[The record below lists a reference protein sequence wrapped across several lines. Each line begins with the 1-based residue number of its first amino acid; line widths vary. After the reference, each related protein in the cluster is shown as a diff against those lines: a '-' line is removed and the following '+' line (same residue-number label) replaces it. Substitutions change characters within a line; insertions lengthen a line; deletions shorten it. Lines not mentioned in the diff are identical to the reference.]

1 MQKATENVVGDNTIA
16 EAVADD
22 LESMLM
28 ISKMPFVNNNMG
40 KTTEGE
46 SNEGKK
52 NEEKG
57 TEEVTEE
64 EGMEV
69 VTNEKR
75 MEKATTTVAA
85 DNITSS
91 RTTNESTIPTMIEVR
106 KENEGEGEDR
116 GCPIA

>member
-22 LESMLM
+22 VESMLM
-28 ISKMPFVNNNMG
+28 LSKMPFVNNNMG

-64 EGMEV
+64 EGME
-69 VTNEKR
+69 
-75 MEKATTTVAA
+75 
-85 DNITSS
+85 
-91 RTTNESTIPTMIEVR
+91 
-106 KENEGEGEDR
+106 
-116 GCPIA
+116 